1 MQTWEIT
8 LLTLAGVFAGWIN
21 VMAGGGS
28 LLTVPLMVFMGIPG
42 PVANGTNR
50 IAILMQ
56 NITAVVTFRR
66 RGFSDFRLSLSLAA
80 AASLGALLGANVGVH
95 LTGEWFNRVL
105 ALIMIGVMLIM
116 SHDGLQKRASQAT
129 PNPARGPQRLLL
141 GHLLMVGAGFWG
153 GFIQLGV
160 GFILMP
166 ILHRVMGF
174 DLVRTNMHK
183 VFVVLVYTLVAL
195 AVFASQL
202 ELMWWVGLWLAL
214 GNSIGGW
221 LGAHTT
227 VTRGEHWVRWVLNL
241 TLTAFIIKLLFF

>member
-1 MQTWEIT
+1 METWEII
-8 LLTLAGVFAGWIN
+8 LLTLAGIVADWLN
-21 VMAGGGS
+21 VLAGGGS

-56 NITAVVTFRR
+56 NITAVATFRK

-80 AASLGALLGANVGVH
+80 AASIGALFGANVGVQ
-95 LTGEWFNRVL
+95 LEGVWFNRVL
-105 ALIMIGVMLIM
+105 ALIMVGVMLIM
-116 SHDGLQKRASQAT
+116 GHDGLKGA
-129 PNPARGPQRLLL
+129 ARRPSGNEPQRPQRLLL
-141 GHLLMVGAGFWG
+141 GHILMIGAGFWG

-166 ILHRVMGF
+166 ILHRVMGLN
-174 DLVRTNMHK
+174 LVLTNMHK

-202 ELMWWVGLWLAL
+202 QLMWWVGLWLAL

-227 VTRGEHWVRWVLNL
+227 VSRGENWIRWVLNL
-241 TLTAFIIKLLFF
+241 TLAAFIVKLLFF